1 MKITSA
7 LLTNASGSLGGM
19 TAAQNRGGL
28 YLRSRAQPVQ
38 RNSPRQQAAKAALTT
53 VSQFWSASL
62 SIADQAAWDTYG
74 KNVTVVNSLGQAKN
88 LTGLQ
93 AFQMGNAART
103 QIPSPIVQPGPTTFS
118 LATFTLPTGIAV
130 AAPGTL
136 TFTPT
141 ATDDW
146 FTTANGYLL
155 VSISRPQNYGLQFFK
170 SPFQLIGAVAKTG
183 SAGPDKLANPTGAPL
198 ATPASTGGTLA
209 AGTWN
214 GVVTYA
220 DAIGE
225 TLPSA
230 GYAGVTTGTT
240 SSIAWASGETPPT
253 GTVSVNLYTV
263 LGSGTYRLTSTIP
276 VATWQSTG
284 YLQTAAPSNTAP
296 IPPTA
301 NTTGSLIIWDGTS
314 AITMQIPFTY
324 GSNNRAFIRFKAINA
339 DGRASIENIATVLT
353 PALAGL
359 SAASLAKVQAEAAR
373 LIREA
378 QHEKHAAKRRR

>member
-62 SIADQAAWDTYG
+62 SITDQAAWDTYG

-103 QIPSPIVQPGPTTFS
+103 QIPSPLVQPGPTTFS
-118 LATFTLPTGIAV
+118 LATFTLPTAIAV

-170 SPFQLIGAVAKTG
+170 SPFQLIGAVAATG
-183 SAGPDKLANPTGAPL
+183 SAGPSAIPNP
-198 ATPASTGGTLA
+198 ATATTATEVLTGGTLA
-209 AGTWN
+209 AGTWH
-214 GVVTYA
+214 VYYTYSNSL
-220 DAIGE
+220 GE
-225 TLPSA
+225 TMA
-230 GYAGVTTGTT
+230 GPGATATTTGTT
-240 SSIAWASGETPPT
+240 SSITTALTETVPAGATAVNIYTNLTGSLPQLVGSVDPTTWAGT
-253 GTVSVNLYTV
+253 GF
-263 LGSGTYRLTSTIP
+263 TI
-276 VATWQSTG
+276 
-284 YLQTAAPSNTAP
+284 TAP
-296 IPPTA
+296 PAAGAPTTPAA
-301 NTTGSLIIWDGTS
+301 NTTSSLVIWDGS
-314 AITMQIPFTY
+314 SVITMPIPFLY
-324 GSNNRAFIRFKAINA
+324 GANNRAFIRFKAINA
-339 DGRASIENIATVLT
+339 DGRASIQNIATVLT
-353 PALAGL
+353 PAAVGL
-359 SAASLAKVQAEAAR
+359 SAASMAKVKAEAAR
-373 LIREA
+373 MIAEA
-378 QHEKHAAKRRR
+378 QHDKHAAKRRR

>member
-53 VSQFWSASL
+53 VSQYWSSLL

-93 AFQMGNAART
+93 AFLMGNAART
-103 QIPSPIVQPGPTTFS
+103 QIPSPIVQPGPTIFS

-183 SAGPDKLANPTGAPL
+183 SAGPEQIGTPVGAPNTTTAATGGTIL
-198 ATPASTGGTLA
+198 AGTYYGVSTLSNSLGETPASIESSGQ
-209 AGTWN
+209 
-214 GVVTYA
+214 
-220 DAIGE
+220 
-225 TLPSA
+225 
-230 GYAGVTTGTT
+230 VTTGSTSTITWTT
-240 SSIAWASGETPPT
+240 GDTVPVGQTANFYAGSVT
-253 GTVSVNLYTV
+253 GGPYHLVGSMT
-263 LGSGTYRLTSTIP
+263 GSGTYAAYTQTAPIN
-276 VATWQSTG
+276 
-284 YLQTAAPSNTAP
+284 TAAPV
-296 IPPTA
+296 PPTT
-301 NTTGSLIIWDGTS
+301 NTTGSVVIWDGS
-314 AITMQIPFTY
+314 SVITMPIPFIY
-324 GSNNRAFIRFKAINA
+324 GANNRAFIRFKAVNA

-353 PALAGL
+353 PPSLGL
-359 SAASLAKVQAEAAR
+359 SAASLAKVKAEAAR
-373 LIREA
+373 MIAEA
-378 QHEKHAAKRRR
+378 QHDKHAAKRRR

>member
-53 VSQFWSASL
+53 VSQYWSSLL

-183 SAGPDKLANPTGAPL
+183 SAGPEAVPNPAVAPTAAGL
-198 ATPASTGGTLA
+198 TTGGTLA
-209 AGTWN
+209 IGTWQASI
-214 GVVTYA
+214 TYSNSL
-220 DAIGE
+220 GE
-225 TLPSA
+225 TEGSTPTSTTTTTATSSITLTSGEAPPASA
-230 GYAGVTTGTT
+230 TGVNIYAGLNPAAPQLIASLTPADWEINGYTIIAAAAVGAPVEPTQNTT
-240 SSIAWASGETPPT
+240 SSL
-253 GTVSVNLYTV
+253 V
-263 LGSGTYRLTSTIP
+263 
-276 VATWQSTG
+276 
-284 YLQTAAPSNTAP
+284 
-296 IPPTA
+296 
-301 NTTGSLIIWDGTS
+301 IWDGSS
-314 AITMQIPFTY
+314 AITMPIPFIY
-324 GSNNRAFIRFKAINA
+324 GPNNRAFVRFKAINS
-339 DGRASIENIATVLT
+339 DGRASIQTIATVLT
-353 PALAGL
+353 PAAVGL
-359 SAASLAKVQAEAAR
+359 SAASLAKVKAEAAR
-373 LIREA
+373 MIAEA
-378 QHEKHAAKRRR
+378 QKEKHAAKRRR